1 MMYVQIPIFSG
12 YANIAICPGN
22 GTVCYMIDDVQKNQ
36 NLYSEMNPKSQTF
49 LPFYENH
56 HYVLYPTA
64 EDKIDDG
71 VLYFH
76 SEDIMKEYIL
86 EHLGTQYVTGRS
98 LSVTVSTVAAP
109 DFKATNAGG
118 SGHCQENMYSTVCK
132 KNTEN
137 EKKILKNENTK
148 KIQNSKINQKNSLF
162 TIISV
167 EEHCKKIT
175 NIKNQQKNPK
185 NKITKKIKNK
195 KINKNICE
203 SSTLQKKDFTTKKIQ
218 KPENLLE
225 HNFFYLLSEN
235 QGKQKTIQNE
245 KHNRK
250 NSNIICNI

>member
-109 DFKATNAGG
+109 DFKATNAEG

-132 KNTEN
+132 KKHRKW
-137 EKKILKNENTK
+137 KKNLKKWKHKKNTK
-148 KIQNSKINQKNSLF
+148 F
-162 TIISV
+162 
-167 EEHCKKIT
+167 
-175 NIKNQQKNPK
+175 
-185 NKITKKIKNK
+185 
-195 KINKNICE
+195 
-203 SSTLQKKDFTTKKIQ
+203 
-218 KPENLLE
+218 
-225 HNFFYLLSEN
+225 
-235 QGKQKTIQNE
+235 
-245 KHNRK
+245 
-250 NSNIICNI
+250 

>member
-1 MMYVQIPIFSG
+1 MLLEDHFLLLYLLMQHLILQLKMQKVLG
-12 YANIAICPGN
+12 IARKIC
-22 GTVCYMIDDVQKNQ
+22 I
-36 NLYSEMNPKSQTF
+36 
-49 LPFYENH
+49 
-56 HYVLYPTA
+56 VLYA
-64 EDKIDDG
+64 
-71 VLYFH
+71 
-76 SEDIMKEYIL
+76 
-86 EHLGTQYVTGRS
+86 
-98 LSVTVSTVAAP
+98 
-109 DFKATNAGG
+109 
-118 SGHCQENMYSTVCK
+118 K

-167 EEHCKKIT
+167 EEHCKKIK
-175 NIKNQQKNPK
+175 NIENQQKNPK